1 MRSSGAISRRKRP
14 IYWLVK
20 PMPPCFTLIEIPSP
34 DRKRANKNPETGT
47 ESVNSG
53 HWSFLG
59 AIRSG
64 VSGFPRC
71 IGTGARLDLDRLGGL
86 YGLRGLLDREA

>member
-1 MRSSGAISRRKRP
+1 
-14 IYWLVK
+14 
-20 PMPPCFTLIEIPSP
+20 MPPCFTLTEIPSS

-53 HWSFLG
+53 HGSFLG

-64 VSGFPRC
+64 LSGFPRC
-71 IGTGARLDLDRLGGL
+71 SGTGARLDLDCLGGR